1 MTLADVD
8 EFVSVRPT
16 LFGVAYRMLGSVADA
31 EDVLQE
37 AYLRWKDVD
46 RSGIRSAEAFLT
58 TVVVRL
64 SLDELRSAR
73 VRRERYVGPWLPE
86 PLLVDE
92 ADPAVATELADTLS
106 MAFLVLLE
114 TLSPVERAAFLL
126 REVFGYDYDE
136 IAGMLDKQ
144 PAACRQLVARSR
156 RHVEERRQR
165 YDADRKRGTELAHTF
180 LAACLS
186 GDLDGMLA
194 LLAEDATLWTDGGGV
209 VKAAR
214 RPIIGARK
222 AARFLIAVTP
232 NVPPTATIHD
242 AVVNGQPGLLVVDN
256 GAAHL
261 TMSFDVL
268 DDRIVGVR
276 VVSNPEKLAGIK
288 VPAE

>member
-1 MTLADVD
+1 MGDVE
-8 EFVSVRPT
+8 EFVSIRPT

-31 EDVLQE
+31 EDVLQD
-37 AYLRWKDVD
+37 AYLRWQDVD
-46 RSGIRSAEAFLT
+46 RSEVRSAQAFLT

-73 VRRERYVGPWLPE
+73 ARREKYVGPWLPE

-92 ADPAVATELADTLS
+92 SDPAIASELADTLS

-114 TLSPVERAAFLL
+114 TLSPLERAAFLL

-136 IAGMLDKQ
+136 IATMLDKQ
-144 PAACRQLVARSR
+144 PAACRQLVTRSR

-165 YDADRKRGTELAHTF
+165 YDADRKRGVELAHAF
-180 LAACLS
+180 LAATLS
-186 GDLDGMLA
+186 GDLEGMLA
-194 LLAEDATLWTDGGGV
+194 MLAEDATLWTDGGGV

-214 RPIIGARK
+214 RPIVGARK

-242 AVVNGQPGLLVVDN
+242 AVVNGQPGLLVVDR
-256 GAAHL
+256 GAAYL

-268 DDRIVGVR
+268 DDRIVGIR
-276 VVSNPEKLAGIK
+276 VVSNPQKLSGVQI
-288 VPAE
+288 PR